1 MWLSIYGDDEK
12 QKILLGCVYR
22 SGTPTTAAKYDDNL
36 NRMLISMTALP
47 NYIQKY
53 CVGDFNYNKIQWTPQ
68 PIPPSENSADTPE
81 QRFVECIRD
90 TYMYQHISEPTR
102 YREGN
107 RPTIDDLV
115 FSSEAN
121 SITRISHQS
130 CLGKSDHEAITCHIQ
145 VKSLTTNTSKVF
157 YSYDKG
163 NYHQMREMLSIN
175 WEDTLN
181 GLSTQEA
188 MNKLEILYN
197 EAVEECVPKR
207 EHSTSCKP
215 KPLWLNKS
223 AIRKCRRKH
232 SAWIRYLNT
241 KGGEDYSKYI
251 RERNAANK
259 EVRKSRREFEAN
271 IAKECKTNSKGVWN
285 YIKKQRKSGNAM
297 PDLKRKDGSYTTN
310 DEEAA
315 EALSEQYYETFTKE
329 DTTNLPD
336 IAMKPLETDPL
347 TNINIS
353 RERILKVIQNLKT
366 NKSPGIDKIHPRVLK
381 EVAEVI
387 SHPITLIYEKSLE
400 ESELPRQWKDAEIT
414 PIYKKEARNLPKNYR
429 PVSLT
434 SIICKILEKLI
445 VEDIVKHVKSNHLN
459 SQEQHGF
466 TPNKSTT
473 TNLLEALNVITEAQM
488 HGIPLDV
495 LFLDYQKAF
504 DTVPHQRLLLQAE
517 SFGIRGKVLN
527 WIKAFLSNRRQRVR
541 VNDSTSS
548 WKPVISGIPQG
559 SILGPILFILYVN
572 DIPSQLQS
580 IISMYADD
588 TKLFSALLSDG
599 TPNTLISDLKLLE
612 EWSKKFQMKFHPEKC
627 HVMHIGTN
635 NPRQEYSMSKGDQQH
650 KLEKVS
656 SEKDL
661 GILIDDKLKFLE
673 HINVK
678 VNKANQILGCIKHT
692 FKHLNK
698 EIFKLLY
705 KSMVRPH
712 LEYNSVVWSPHLKKD
727 MDVIER
733 VQRRATKMVPGL
745 KNLSYE
751 DRLREL
757 ELPTLKFRR
766 ERADLIETYNI
777 LTQKHILNTDC
788 RCKVCPNKQ
797 MFQKSLSTNTRG
809 HSMKLQ
815 AQKATGNRFHFFASR
830 VVNQWNSLSN
840 ETVMQPTLQKFKTQL
855 HRDWDQNKDI
865 YYSYTFSY

>member
-1 MWLSIYGDDEK
+1 
-12 QKILLGCVYR
+12 
-22 SGTPTTAAKYDDNL
+22 
-36 NRMLISMTALP
+36 
-47 NYIQKY
+47 
-53 CVGDFNYNKIQWTPQ
+53 
-68 PIPPSENSADTPE
+68 
-81 QRFVECIRD
+81 
-90 TYMYQHISEPTR
+90 MYQHISEPTR

-612 EWSKKFQMKFHPEKC
+612 EWSKKFQMKFHPGKC

-635 NPRQEYSMSKGDQQH
+635 NYWIIIQ
-650 KLEKVS
+650 
-656 SEKDL
+656 
-661 GILIDDKLKFLE
+661 DK
-673 HINVK
+673 
-678 VNKANQILGCIKHT
+678 
-692 FKHLNK
+692 
-698 EIFKLLY
+698 
-705 KSMVRPH
+705 
-712 LEYNSVVWSPHLKKD
+712 
-727 MDVIER
+727 
-733 VQRRATKMVPGL
+733 
-745 KNLSYE
+745 
-751 DRLREL
+751 
-757 ELPTLKFRR
+757 
-766 ERADLIETYNI
+766 
-777 LTQKHILNTDC
+777 NT
-788 RCKVCPNKQ
+788 V
-797 MFQKSLSTNTRG
+797 
-809 HSMKLQ
+809 
-815 AQKATGNRFHFFASR
+815 
-830 VVNQWNSLSN
+830 
-840 ETVMQPTLQKFKTQL
+840 
-855 HRDWDQNKDI
+855 
-865 YYSYTFSY
+865 